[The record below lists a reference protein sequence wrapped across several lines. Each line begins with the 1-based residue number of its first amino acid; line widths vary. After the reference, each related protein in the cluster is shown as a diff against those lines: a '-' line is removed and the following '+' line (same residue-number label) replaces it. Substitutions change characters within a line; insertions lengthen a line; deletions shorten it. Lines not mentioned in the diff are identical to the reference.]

1 MHYYLRYVTLRTV
14 TIILTPSQA
23 ELIVPK
29 TKSKPTAR
37 KPGTKQRGRPRNPK
51 VRVAIL
57 RAARELLEAGG
68 LTAVTMEGI
77 AARAGVGKP
86 TIYREWPN
94 AHAVAL
100 AAFLEATPSDFPARE
115 SGSGVDDLKNQLR
128 KLAALFATRTG
139 RSVSAMIA
147 ATQGETELSK
157 AFRNHFIL
165 KSRAEGQNILER
177 AIASAVLRKDIDIEV
192 ALDLIYAPV
201 YFRLLIGHGALD
213 GAFTDSIVDHALTGL
228 AKKKH

>member
-1 MHYYLRYVTLRTV
+1 MPKPKIVT
-14 TIILTPSQA
+14 A
-23 ELIVPK
+23 K
-29 TKSKPTAR
+29 DATKA
-37 KPGTKQRGRPRNPK
+37 RGRPRDPK
-51 VRVAIL
+51 VRAAIL
-57 RAARELLEAGG
+57 RAARDLLESGG

-100 AAFLEATPSDFPARE
+100 AAFLDSTPADFDARE
-115 SGSGVDDLKNQLR
+115 SGSAVGDLKYQLR
-128 KLAALFATRTG
+128 KLAALFTTRTG

-177 AIASAVLRKDIDIEV
+177 AIKAGELRADLEIEV
-192 ALDLIYAPV
+192 ALDLIYAPI

-213 GAFTDSIVDHALTGL
+213 GRFTDAVIEHALHGL
-228 AKKKH
+228 MKKKR